1 MSEEHGTHAT
11 LARELADSIERLRT
25 DVESR
30 TDPIL
35 EELAHALDVILRLT
49 THVHDHA
56 VEANARLA
64 KLEGG

>member
-1 MSEEHGTHAT
+1 MSEKNGTHAE
-11 LARELADSIERLRT
+11 LARELAESIQRLNQ

-35 EELAHALDVILRLT
+35 EELAHALEVILRLT

-56 VEANARLA
+56 VETNARLA
-64 KLEGG
+64 QIEGS

>member
-1 MSEEHGTHAT
+1 MSEEHGTHAE
-11 LARELADSIERLRT
+11 LARELAASIERLRE

-35 EELAHALDVILRLT
+35 EEIAHALEVILRLT

-56 VEANARLA
+56 VETNARLA
-64 KLEGG
+64 KVEGG

>member
-1 MSEEHGTHAT
+1 MSEEHGTHAA
-11 LARELADSIERLRT
+11 LARELADSIERLRQ

-35 EELAHALDVILRLT
+35 EEVAHALDVILRLT

-56 VEANARLA
+56 VNANARLIA
-64 KLEGG
+64 LERG